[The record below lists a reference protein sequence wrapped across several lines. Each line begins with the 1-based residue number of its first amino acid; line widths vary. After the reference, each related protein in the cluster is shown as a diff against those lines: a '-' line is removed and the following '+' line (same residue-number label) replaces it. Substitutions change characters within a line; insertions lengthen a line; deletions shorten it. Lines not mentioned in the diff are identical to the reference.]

1 MTPTTATLIRT
12 RSAGHNAVL
21 ASKLGTA
28 DTLVTRTK
36 GLLGRSSLP
45 AGEGLWIKRCN
56 SIHTFFM
63 RFAIDAVFVDS
74 DLKVVSMYQDLKPWR
89 ITWLHFS
96 ASSVFELPAGTL
108 TGTIDGGSA
117 IDLKVG
123 DQLSI
128 QLPVSSTTA
137 SSKVG
142 GRDGQ

>member
-1 MTPTTATLIRT
+1 MSSPMPATLVRNRNT
-12 RSAGHNAVL
+12 GRDAGRAVL
-21 ASKLGTA
+21 AIQLGTA

-63 RFAIDAVFVDS
+63 RFAIDAVFVDDS
-74 DLKVVSMYQDLKPWR
+74 LKVVSMYQDLKPWR
-89 ITWLHFS
+89 MTWLHLT

-108 TGTIDGGSA
+108 KDSA
-117 IDLKVG
+117 SDLEVG

-128 QLPVSSTTA
+128 EPNSP
-137 SSKVG
+137 G
-142 GRDGQ
+142 GNDGQ